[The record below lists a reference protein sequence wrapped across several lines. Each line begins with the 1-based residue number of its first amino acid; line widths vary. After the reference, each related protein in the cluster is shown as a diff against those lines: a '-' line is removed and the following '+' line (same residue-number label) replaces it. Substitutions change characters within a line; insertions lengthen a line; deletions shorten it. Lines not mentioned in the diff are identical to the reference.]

1 MKKILALLTTM
12 ALALVFASSVSAA
25 TDINAHEQKLIDKFT
40 EGAVIDGKTVA
51 LSTEEINLAKNFFM
65 RDEIDLTEED
75 VDGLLAAIDEIIA
88 IAQAAKAVN
97 FSDLSSD
104 DKLAVVAIAE
114 AAVAAIASVELTFSY
129 DFDTNIAS
137 ILGVGGVVLAQSE
150 VGDDSTVIKA
160 TANDLT
166 MTWVILA
173 GLILLVGASYVVANK
188 KGYFNQA

>member
-1 MKKILALLTTM
+1 MKKILALLTTL
-12 ALALVFASSVSAA
+12 ALVLVFASSVMAA
-25 TDINAHEQKLIDKFT
+25 SDINEHEQKLIDKFT
-40 EGAVIDGKTVA
+40 EGAVIDGETVT
-51 LSTEEINLAKNFFM
+51 LSVEEINLAKNFFM

-75 VDGLLAAIDEIIA
+75 VDGLLAAIDEIVL
-88 IAQAAKAVN
+88 IAQAAKAKN
-97 FSDLSSD
+97 FSDLSVD

-114 AAVAAIASVELTFSY
+114 AAVAAIESVDLTFSY

-137 ILGVGGVVLAQSE
+137 ILDGEGAVLAQSV
-150 VGDDSTVIKA
+150 VGDGSTVIKA

-173 GLILLVGASYVVANK
+173 GLVLLVGASFVVGHK

>member
-1 MKKILALLTTM
+1 MKKLLALLTTM
-12 ALALVFASSVSAA
+12 ALALVFASGVMAA
-25 TDINAHEQKLIDKFT
+25 TDINVHEQKLIDKFT
-40 EGAVIDGKTVA
+40 TGAVIDGETVVLA
-51 LSTEEINLAKNFFM
+51 VEEINLAKNFFM

-75 VDGLLAAIDEIIA
+75 VNGLLAAIDEIIV
-88 IAQAAKAVN
+88 IAQAAKAQN
-97 FSDLSSD
+97 FSDLSNS

-114 AAVAAIASVELTFSY
+114 AAVAAIESVELTFSY

-137 ILGVGGVVLAQSE
+137 ILNADGAVLAQSV
-150 VGDDSTVIKA
+150 VGDDSTVIKD

-173 GLILLVGASYVVANK
+173 GLMLLVGASFVVGHK

>member
-1 MKKILALLTTM
+1 MKKILALLTTL
-12 ALALVFASSVSAA
+12 ALVLVFASSVMAA
-25 TDINAHEQKLIDKFT
+25 SDINEHEQKLIDKFT
-40 EGAVIDGKTVA
+40 EGAVIDGETVT
-51 LSTEEINLAKNFFM
+51 LSVEEINLAKNFFM

-88 IAQAAKAVN
+88 IAQAANAKN
-97 FSDLSSD
+97 FSDLSVD

-114 AAVAAIASVELTFSY
+114 AAVAAIESVDLTFSY

-137 ILGVGGVVLAQSE
+137 ILDGEGAVLAQSE
-150 VGDDSTVIKA
+150 VGDGSTVIKA

-173 GLILLVGASYVVANK
+173 GLVLLVGSSFVVGHK